1 MSPARPRL
9 KVSHPRGTGPAGLE
23 DGRGALAVARLARSE
38 KRRYKSPRLERH
50 GDLRTLTLGGSPG
63 VGDSGDMFSQNPLV

>member
-9 KVSHPRGTGPAGLE
+9 KANHPRGTGPAGLK
-23 DGRGALAVARLARSE
+23 DGRGDLAVGRRARSG
-38 KRRYKSPRLERH
+38 KRRYVSPGLERH

-63 VGDSGDMFSQNPLV
+63 VGDSGDMFSQNPLI